1 MEPVKVMKPHTPISA
16 IASEDRPRERLQAL
30 GPRRLRN
37 DELLA
42 IIIGSGTRSASS
54 LELAR
59 AILRKTSGPAG
70 LPGATLASLL
80 QTEGVGPAVAMRIVA
95 GCELNRRAA
104 RTRATAP
111 PPRAPADAARGPES
125 LRAADKR
132 SVTGAA

>member
-1 MEPVKVMKPHTPISA
+1 MEPVKVNKPHTPISA
-16 IASEDRPRERLQAL
+16 IASEERPRERLQAL

-42 IIIGSGTRSASS
+42 IIIGSGTRSSSS

-70 LPGATLASLL
+70 LPAATLASLL
-80 QTEGVGPAVAMRIVA
+80 ETEGVGPAVAMRIVA
-95 GCELNRRAA
+95 GCELNRRAE
-104 RTRATAP
+104 RTRAAAP
-111 PPRAPADAARGPES
+111 RPRAPAAAVRSPES